1 MNSALAIDE
10 NVGARQSSR
19 ASFATQSDR
28 EWLGDNR
35 SAIAII
41 RKSSDE
47 QSSISHETQE
57 AEIMRYCKEHGLR
70 LDQKNIYRITESA
83 KDSEHRRKY
92 NAAIDAA
99 LAKDLRHVLFYMYD
113 REARNLTD
121 AEKNAKLVKADL
133 LCLHYVRE
141 QKVLHKGSPSSD
153 FFMRN
158 IHVVMNT
165 QFIENLRIKVVDG
178 MKQKAAMGWY
188 PSNNV
193 PLGYAV
199 KRIVD
204 ESGRVAKRGATVGIS
219 PDEKKV
225 KWVQREFELRAK
237 GYSFRDI
244 RQAII
249 DEGLV
254 PADKA
259 HQYRISVIEQR
270 IKNIFYDGR
279 FLWREIEYEGKH
291 PRIISPELF
300 KAAQRVGRGFYKKR
314 DFGLEHGLFADG
326 FLHCAECGCRIIYD
340 PKIKTAK
347 TTGKKTTYHYYHCTN
362 GRMAHQTQLGM
373 NVSEDKIWE
382 QLERAIDAI
391 SITPELAK
399 QIANSL
405 NEGQNKVVSSG
416 TRKISELK
424 DAVRQLEARE
434 DQAYDN
440 MERGNID
447 AEAYQRLVKRF
458 RAERRDLN
466 SAIQAVE
473 SDMKGGFRETALTTL
488 ELCKEAKSLYKT
500 RSVRERAD
508 LIKRLVSNPR
518 MNGTSIEFDLK
529 KPFGILAKIN
539 KKENWCAELD
549 LNQHVFRHTP
559 LKRTCLPIPPSAH

>member
-1 MNSALAIDE
+1 MASALTVEEVESGRRSQRKVAGFPHAVDDWI
-10 NVGARQSSR
+10 
-19 ASFATQSDR
+19 
-28 EWLGDNR
+28 GDNR
-35 SAIAII
+35 HAIAII

-57 AEIMRYCKEHGLR
+57 SEIRAYCQQHGLI
-70 LDQKNIYRITESA
+70 LKPENIFRIVESA
-83 KDSEHRRKY
+83 KDSDHRRKY
-92 NAAIDAA
+92 NEAIDSA
-99 LAKDLRHVLFYMYD
+99 LNKNLRHVLFYMYD

-165 QFIENLRIKVVDG
+165 QFIENLRVKVVDG

-193 PLGYAV
+193 PLGYSV
-199 KRIVD
+199 KRMVD
-204 ESGRVAKRGATVGIS
+204 ENGRVMKRGATVGVC
-219 PDEKKV
+219 PDEKRV
-225 KWVQREFELRAK
+225 RWVQREFELRAK
-237 GYSFRDI
+237 GYSYRDI

-254 PADKA
+254 SHEKA
-259 HQYRISVIEQR
+259 AKYRVGVIEKR
-270 IKNIFYDGR
+270 LKNIFYDGR
-279 FLWREIEYEGKH
+279 FLWRDIEYEGKH

-300 KAAQRVGRGFYKKR
+300 KAAQRVGRGHFKKR
-314 DFGLEHGLFADG
+314 DFGIEHGMFADG

-347 TTGKKTTYHYYHCTN
+347 TTGKKTIYHYYHCTN
-362 GRMAHQTQLGM
+362 GRAAHVTQLGM
-373 NVSEDKIWE
+373 NLSEEKIWE
-382 QLERAIDAI
+382 QLERAVDAI
-391 SITPELAK
+391 SITPQLAK
-399 QIANSL
+399 DIAKAL
-405 NEGQNKVVSSG
+405 NEGQSKASASG
-416 TRKISELK
+416 LRRIAELK
-424 DAVRQLEARE
+424 DSIRQLEARE

-447 AEAYQRLVKRF
+447 AEGYQRVVKRF
-458 RAERRDLN
+458 RTERRELV

-500 RSVRERAD
+500 RSASERAD

-518 MNGTSIEFDLK
+518 LNGTTIEFDLK
-529 KPFGILAKIN
+529 KPFGVLAKIN
-539 KKENWCAELD
+539 KNENWCALLEE
-549 LNQHVFRHTP
+549 FRTSCTSFHGG
-559 LKRTCLPIPPSAH
+559 

>member
-1 MNSALAIDE
+1 MNTAIAIDGHI
-10 NVGARQSSR
+10 GARRSSR
-19 ASFATQSDR
+19 ASPGSTHES
-28 EWLGDNR
+28 EWIGSNR
-35 SAIAII
+35 KAIAII

-57 AEIMRYCKEHGLR
+57 TEIMNYCRQHGLS
-70 LDQKNIYRITESA
+70 LDPKNIFRITESA

-99 LAKDLRHVLFYMYD
+99 LSRDLRHVLFYMYD

-165 QFIENLRIKVVDG
+165 QFIENLRVKVVDG
-178 MKQKAAMGWY
+178 MKQKASMGWY

-193 PLGYAV
+193 PLGYSV

-204 ESGRVAKRGATVGIS
+204 ENGRVMKRGATVGIS
-219 PDEKKV
+219 PDEKRV

-249 DEGLV
+249 DEGFV
-254 PADKA
+254 SHEKSAK
-259 HQYRISVIEQR
+259 YRIGAIEQR
-270 IKNIFYDGR
+270 LKNIFYDGR
-279 FLWREIEYEGKH
+279 FLWREIEYDGKH

-314 DFGLEHGLFADG
+314 DFGMEHGLFADG
-326 FLHCAECGCRIIYD
+326 FLHCAECGCRVIYD

-347 TTGKKTTYHYYHCTN
+347 MTGKKTTYHYYHCTN
-362 GRMAHQTQLGM
+362 GRMAHVSQLGM
-373 NVSEDKIWE
+373 NLSEDKIWV
-382 QLERAIDAI
+382 QLERAVDAI

-399 QIANSL
+399 DIAKAL
-405 NEGQNKVVSSG
+405 NEGQSKTVSNGARKV
-416 TRKISELK
+416 SELK

-466 SAIQAVE
+466 FAIHTVE

-488 ELCKEAKSLYKT
+488 ELCKEAKSLYKS
-500 RSVRERAD
+500 RSANERAD
-508 LIKRLVSNPR
+508 FIKRLVSNPR
-518 MNGTSIEFDLK
+518 LNGATIEFDLK
-529 KPFGILAKIN
+529 NPFGVLAKIN
-539 KKENWCAELD
+539 KTENWCP
-549 LNQHVFRHTP
+549 R
-559 LKRTCLPIPPSAH
+559 S